1 MEALANLLIAAV
13 DLAEAEGRAVQ
24 RGVIKLV
31 VRTLALIAAAVVGV
45 VGVLVL
51 CIGLYLSLYHLLG
64 DRHWAAS
71 LLVGVVML
79 GLAGGLFLYGRI
91 TPAKKLAAVPDAA
104 IKPKPEPVPAGVSDD
119 SAYRVAT

>member
-31 VRTLALIAAAVVGV
+31 VRTLALVAAAVVGV
-45 VGVLVL
+45 VGLIVL

-71 LLVGVVML
+71 LLVGLVML
-79 GLAGGLFLYGRI
+79 VVATGLYLYGRI
-91 TPAKKLAAVPDAA
+91 MPAKKLAAVPDAA
-104 IKPKPEPVPAGVSDD
+104 IKPRPEPVTAGVSDD
-119 SAYRVAT
+119 PAYRVAT